1 MQIFGGASSQSCRR
15 FYSSIVDRNTTAATC
30 FPYEIGL
37 CVLIH
42 LCVSAFLP
50 IYLRFKGALFNLYF
64 VVNIF
69 LHNPSGHGKD
79 LFLFEVDGEASA
91 NVFVVS
97 EGEAMYDWT
106 FDRLLDGI
114 ENSWVPGR

>member
-1 MQIFGGASSQSCRR
+1 M
-15 FYSSIVDRNTTAATC
+15 
-30 FPYEIGL
+30 
-37 CVLIH
+37 
-42 LCVSAFLP
+42 SAFLP
-50 IYLRFKGALFNLYF
+50 LYLRFKGALFNLYF

-69 LHNPSGHGKD
+69 LHNPSGHGKH
-79 LFLFEVDGEASA
+79 LFFFEVDGEASA

-106 FDRLLDGI
+106 FDRLLDGV